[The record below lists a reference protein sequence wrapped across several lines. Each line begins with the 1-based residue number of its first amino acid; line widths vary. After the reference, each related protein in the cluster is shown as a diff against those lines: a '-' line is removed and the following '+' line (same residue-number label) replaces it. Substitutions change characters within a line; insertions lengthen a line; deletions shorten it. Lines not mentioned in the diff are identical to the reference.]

1 MKKNKIIL
9 SALIGFSSATIITG
23 VALGAVYASKSSSNN
38 SFVNLDSNSPVM
50 FDNKQFANSAQAYE
64 YALSLVNSEQFNVS
78 NQKLYSLTANNA
90 THVFNSALDLNN
102 WISSQITTIENAASN
117 DMFHNLNEDKSIPIN
132 EMHKY
137 NINTATDSTFDNNT
151 TTIYK
156 RFDGSYF
163 AGGDEALNKAKQSY
177 LQIHKG
183 YYFNGIYFKTKQ
195 DLEIYLNKI
204 YSQQIIN
211 GTCAASNGLE
221 VTTDNYKKVVI
232 NDINGNRVAV
242 SDSIYMND
250 EKNAKNEISNFLSAN
265 AYQYLKIKGQNG
277 SEDTYLKYNRKTG
290 EIEGNLSEN
299 ISMKDLP
306 VLKKVSTDNKSLYV
320 VDANVNEKYN
330 LYGPYFLKTDGNVTN
345 ITNPDLWD
353 KSDDSP
359 EQILRSQSIS
369 ILAGLF
375 DLLLL
380 DPSTKDQFSADSS
393 GNISR
398 RWDGDSPLFYIS
410 NSKNSNLYNKEKA
423 MLNAIKKIQ
432 TDDRGKSLYYDF
444 VNMYNNLIN
453 TKNYSTVYA
462 IPTIYNFLID
472 NLISYNANVDTVIK
486 VKEYF
491 DELCNCIQS
500 ILESIFGDL
509 LLSYDGQTRFNFA
522 QYFQINQYGNDGSNL
537 NGVLNGYELIKNY
550 KGLVAACYVL
560 TKAIGNSQNTLQI
573 DYDVASDD
581 YLFTLLA
588 DGNNSDQVTANAIRN
603 KWSSKVGNQQYS
615 TIEQL
620 QSIYNTFSNW
630 GVNVSNLLD
639 ESLNNSPATDLDEKF
654 TNIENTI
661 INYKNN
667 NKSMDPVSLNEFI
680 QMQNTLNVKD
690 DFKINETQRAQK
702 TYAKI
707 FIEESY
713 IEKTNLNLDFK
724 LKSVNEV
731 KSFINGSNN
740 TIFDNDK
747 GMFKNQF
754 QLGMKNKI
762 KSNLKASLSAS
773 SEKEIV
779 KTSKVMVEVGEV
791 DDNSLMDKFEIGQKV
806 LGEVGNIAGSIIG
819 IIADVNN
826 PYFDDVQDEL
836 IAGGVM
842 NICSSICN
850 IAAQFAPPPVNVII
864 QAVGCVFSFIA
875 GAIGTAEKVIY
886 EYKVN
891 DSSNTK
897 YYWDGGLVMKRFW
910 GLWNDEKRNIHDLQ
924 MQSPIELITSSNK
937 DVIYFN
943 KKTYEVDDDSI
954 LRKEAMKYI
963 LDNDLIGSDNVN
975 AGKYT
980 WVYSVEPNPNK
991 LNSDNALDSCD
1002 ALADSIL
1009 GNEHNLIGVG
1019 DELFINGYKFSGIQD
1034 FQDNMKTL
1042 ILDKIQ
1048 PVYIAK
1054 LPDLDKNGYPID
1066 KQRAFHMP
1074 FPYYEPFSESNQDLI
1089 CGYNEDASNF
1099 ITASAMD
1106 WRAVTKSGSKTDEN
1120 QININNIPIE
1130 QNQDYITYNS
1140 NKSDENGST
1149 YSMSINEIYNYIT
1162 NRFLDSFNVESKTV
1176 LKSNLY
1182 NSNVTNFDDF
1192 NTSVYNLNIY
1202 LVELT
1207 PGVKKYFIK
1216 RNDAIEYILKTTT
1229 NDGSVLLNMYNKD
1242 ILTYV
1247 DSNGEKLYFNN
1258 QDQFNKWFVNSLS
1271 KIN

>member
-23 VALGAVYASKSSSNN
+23 VALGAIYASKSSSNN

-78 NQKLYSLTANNA
+78 NQKLYSLTSNNA

-156 RFDGSYF
+156 RADGSYF
-163 AGGDEALNKAKQSY
+163 AGGDDALNKAKQSY

-204 YSQQIIN
+204 YSQQIID
-211 GTCAASNGLE
+211 GTSAASNGLE
-221 VTTDNYKKVVI
+221 VTTDNYNKVVI

-242 SDSIYMND
+242 SDSIYMKD
-250 EKNAKNEISNFLSAN
+250 EKNAKNEIRNFLYAN

-345 ITNPDLWD
+345 ITNPDLWE

-375 DLLLL
+375 DLLLM
-380 DPSTKDQFSADSS
+380 DPSTKNQFSTDSS

-398 RWDGDSPLFYIS
+398 SWDGDSPLFYIS
-410 NSKNSNLYNKEKA
+410 TSKDSNLYDKERK
-423 MLNAIKKIQ
+423 MLNAIKNVQ

-472 NLISYNANVDTVIK
+472 NLITYNANVDTVIK

-491 DELCNCIQS
+491 DELCNIIQN
-500 ILESIFGDL
+500 IFESLFGDL
-509 LLSYDGQTRFNFA
+509 LLSYNGQTRFNFA

-537 NGVLNGYELIKNY
+537 NGILNGYDLIKNY

-560 TKAIGNSQNTLQI
+560 TKAIGNSQSSLQVNE
-573 DYDVASDD
+573 YKVANDD
-581 YLFTLLA
+581 YLLSILA
-588 DGNNSDQVTANAIRN
+588 DGVNSDQITANAIKS
-603 KWSSKVGNQQYS
+603 KWNIKNSNGYS
-615 TIEQL
+615 VFDQL
-620 QSIYNTFSNW
+620 QAIYDSYSNW
-630 GVNVSNLLD
+630 GTLTNNYVADILNNLNIDPNMDSINKIDMIYNSLVPQHVIDGVNSMNDSICDELDKLNKIIDSNNSNKFQIEFKQLMTNQFKFVATNNINFKL
-639 ESLNNSPATDLDEKF
+639 ESLSNSKLFLSGNQNCGWIQNGLLKDSSYLLQNK
-654 TNIENTI
+654 
-661 INYKNN
+661 YKN
-667 NKSMDPVSLNEFI
+667 KIEASLESNSYYEFI
-680 QMQNTLNVKD
+680 QNS
-690 DFKINETQRAQK
+690 ETTEVISKAKPKNYVEIAQVI
-702 TYAKI
+702 A
-707 FIEESY
+707 
-713 IEKTNLNLDFK
+713 N
-724 LKSVNEV
+724 
-731 KSFINGSNN
+731 
-740 TIFDNDK
+740 
-747 GMFKNQF
+747 
-754 QLGMKNKI
+754 
-762 KSNLKASLSAS
+762 SA
-773 SEKEIV
+773 
-779 KTSKVMVEVGEV
+779 
-791 DDNSLMDKFEIGQKV
+791 L
-806 LGEVGNIAGSIIG
+806 NIASVGMQM
-819 IIADVNN
+819 ANDLNN
-826 PYFDDVQDEL
+826 PYFSEVSDQI
-836 IAGGVM
+836 IAAGVM
-842 NICSSICN
+842 NICSSICD
-850 IAAQFAPPPVNVII
+850 IAAQFSPPPVNVII
-864 QAVGCVFSFIA
+864 QAVGFAFSFISA
-875 GAIGTAEKVIY
+875 AIGTAEKVIY

-910 GLWNDEKRNIHDLQ
+910 GIWNDEKRNIHDLQ
-924 MQSPIELITSSNK
+924 MQSPIELVTSSNK

-943 KKTYEVDDDSI
+943 EKTYEVDDDSI

-1002 ALADSIL
+1002 DLAGSIL
-1009 GNEHNLIGVG
+1009 NVNKQNLIGVG

-1054 LPDLDKNGYPID
+1054 LPDLDENGYPID
-1066 KQRAFHMP
+1066 KQRSFHMP

-1089 CGYNEDASNF
+1089 CGYNEGSNNF

-1106 WRAVTKSGSKTDEN
+1106 WRAVEKSSTKTDEN
-1120 QININNIPIE
+1120 QININNIPVV

-1140 NKSDENGST
+1140 NKSDENAST

-1192 NTSVYNLNIY
+1192 NTSVYSLNIY

-1207 PGVKKYFIK
+1207 PGVKKYFIN

-1242 ILTYV
+1242 ILNYV